1 MVTATMVTA
10 YIGLG
15 SNLHNPVQQVT
26 QAISEL
32 SRSDG
37 LTLKQVSSLYR
48 SPPMGPANQPD
59 YINAVAEIATSQS
72 PQELLSVLQAIE
84 QDHGRVR
91 DAEKWG
97 ARTLDLDILL
107 FGDKITNSDGLII
120 PHYGLYERAFVLY
133 PLREI
138 APGSLNIPGYG
149 TLAQLLANCEKG
161 SLEILPDRVE
171 VK

>member
-1 MVTATMVTA
+1 MVIT

-15 SNLHNPVQQVT
+15 SNLQNPVKQII

-32 SRSDG
+32 SQSDE
-37 LTLKQVSSLYR
+37 LTLQKVSSLYR
-48 SPPMGPANQPD
+48 SPPMGPENQPD
-59 YINAVAEIATSQS
+59 YVNAVAEIATSQS

-84 QDHGRVR
+84 QGHGRVR
-91 DAEKWG
+91 GDQKWG

-107 FGDKITNSDGLII
+107 FGDKITKSDGLII

-138 APGSLNIPGYG
+138 ASGSLNIPGHG
-149 TLAQLLANCEKG
+149 TLAQLLENCDKG
-161 SLEILPDRVE
+161 SLEVLPDRVE
-171 VK
+171 LK